1 MAYKLVH
8 YINQFFAGIGG
19 EDKADVSPEVR
30 DGIVGP
36 GMAFKA
42 AFNGEAEIVVTHDQQ
57 RRLMKLLE
65 AVFESARKGEVIH
78 F

>member
-1 MAYKLVH
+1 MH
-8 YINQFFAGIGG
+8 
-19 EDKADVSPEVR
+19 
-30 DGIVGP
+30 
-36 GMAFKA
+36 
-42 AFNGEAEIVVTHDQQ
+42 GEAEIVVTHDQQ